1 MFLYL
6 VMNDG
11 KIDTEG
17 YLEKQPP
24 GISYLKK
31 PFLKV

>member
-6 VMNDG
+6 VMKDG
-11 KIDTEG
+11 KIEG